1 MIRGLALAIALVPS
15 AGWAASAGIA
25 RLSDAAGCASVLGPA
40 EGDMLAG
47 GSSVGDLGWQLDGAS
62 ASSSDGH
69 PNFVAWDQASGAFQI
84 TNVWGGVYIVPV
96 ATTGVRPPSLAP
108 WDDRAQAFAGV
119 LVPTPV
125 PRARRGQRVAGG
137 IDVTWAAVPASSCAV
152 EAASWQG
159 LGWNVYRLPTSAV
172 PPTSATPQQF
182 LGGPD
187 ADTATTGD
195 NGFVGYV
202 TYDARRGDG
211 LVHFVDATAAGPAD
225 AFTYAV
231 QPVGRL
237 RSSGALPAG
246 YVPDPD
252 GDGIREDDLDRDGD
266 ADLIDPV
273 DAQDGFQIGLT
284 MRLDGART
292 ILTAGASSPA
302 DVLLFAHRAAGG
314 ALRFDWE
321 AMELVSVGHDL
332 YGADLSTVADLA
344 GGDAMD
350 SIACGL
356 PPGPGTTTV
365 TVTDGSAATARF
377 YLMSVNWPEGPTL
390 GADSLGNWRL
400 RAAPCR

>member
-1 MIRGLALAIALVPS
+1 MIRSLALAIALVPS

-25 RLSDAAGCASVLGPA
+25 RLADAAGCASVLGPT

-47 GSSVGDLGWQLDGAS
+47 GSSVGDLAWQLDGAP

-69 PNFVAWDQASGAFQI
+69 PNFVAWDQTAGAFQI
-84 TNVWGGVYIVPV
+84 TNLWGGVYIVPV
-96 ATTGVRPPSLAP
+96 ATTVGRVPSLAP
-108 WDDRAQAFAGV
+108 WDGRAQAFAGV

-125 PRARRGQRVAGG
+125 PRARRGQRIAGG

-172 PPTSATPQQF
+172 APTRATPQQF

-187 ADTATTGD
+187 GDTATTGD

-211 LVHFVDATAAGPAD
+211 LAHFVDATAAGPAD
-225 AFTYAV
+225 AFMYAV

-252 GDGIREDDLDRDGD
+252 GDGIREDDLDGDGD
-266 ADLIDPV
+266 ADLVDPV
-273 DAQDGFQIGLT
+273 DAQDGIQIGLT
-284 MRLDGART
+284 MRLDGVRT

-302 DVLLFAHRAAGG
+302 DVLLRVRRTPGG
-314 ALRFDWE
+314 ALRFDWDD
-321 AMELVSVGHDL
+321 MELVGAGHDL
-332 YGADLSTVADLA
+332 YAADLA
-344 GGDAMD
+344 TVSAIAGGDTMD
-350 SIACGL
+350 PLACGL
-356 PPGPGTTTV
+356 PPGPGTIAV
-365 TVTDGSAATARF
+365 ADAPRATPRF

-390 GADSLGNWRL
+390 GADSHGNWRL